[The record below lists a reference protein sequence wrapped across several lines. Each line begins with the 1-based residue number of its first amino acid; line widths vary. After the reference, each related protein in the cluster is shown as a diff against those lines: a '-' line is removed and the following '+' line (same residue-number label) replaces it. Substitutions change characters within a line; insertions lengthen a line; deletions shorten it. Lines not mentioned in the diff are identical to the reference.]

1 MKNFV
6 WKSKLVKVV
15 CECCGQ
21 VFYAEEGTIYC
32 PECEKFQHHSIKDCS
47 IRIKILM
54 QMLI

>member
-32 PECEKFQHHSIKDCS
+32 PECEKYWNGD
-47 IRIKILM
+47 
-54 QMLI
+54 